1 MQKRKRKRIEA
12 EEKQE
17 AKRSVP
23 DEEPAAKKTVLDE
36 KSHGIKG
43 KANLPF
49 DTVSLQGACQAKQS
63 NAIPSGENSSSPQAG
78 AKNLIHLEDESTG
91 PSSAVVPRGNG
102 EKGTGESSAMQLST
116 EDRSSMQKGDQSP
129 DTLQEMQQSM
139 ADEDSKNR
147 TDQSSV
153 SLQEKED
160 DSEAAKN
167 VSN

>member
-1 MQKRKRKRIEA
+1 M
-12 EEKQE
+12 
-17 AKRSVP
+17 
-23 DEEPAAKKTVLDE
+23 L
-36 KSHGIKG
+36 
-43 KANLPF
+43 
-49 DTVSLQGACQAKQS
+49 
-63 NAIPSGENSSSPQAG
+63 
-78 AKNLIHLEDESTG
+78 
-91 PSSAVVPRGNG
+91 
-102 EKGTGESSAMQLST
+102 LST
-116 EDRSSMQKGDQSP
+116 EDRSSMLSGDQSH